1 MKLFASIDQG
11 TSSTRTII
19 FDKDLKTVDSRQEAY
34 ELNFPNSGWV
44 EIDPEV
50 LRNSVMNTMEPLVDK
65 YKDKLNSI
73 SITNQR
79 ESTII
84 WNKKTGNAIY
94 PIIVWQDRRTE
105 GYCNELKRQ
114 GHESMIQNKTGLV
127 IDPYFSAT
135 KIKWILNNVKQAKV
149 LLKSNNLLFGTVDT
163 FLIWKLTKGK
173 QHLTEASNASRTMLY
188 NINNNKWD
196 KEILKKLNI
205 PQKILPEVKNSA
217 DNFGKT
223 DKKITGVEISISAVL
238 GDQQAAAFGQT
249 CFEKGS
255 IKSTYGTGAFVI
267 MNTGPKK
274 INSKNKLLTT
284 ICYRLNNKNTYA
296 LEGSIFIAGAGVQW
310 LRDKVKLIKKAPETE
325 KISKSSKVNDGVF
338 VVPAFSGMGAPYWRP
353 DARGV
358 ITGLTRDSDWKSIV
372 RATVESVGYQSFDL
386 FDSMNKDG
394 LKPKIVKVDGGMVAN
409 NWFTQFLADI
419 INLKVVRPKIL
430 ETTALGVALLA
441 GLQIG
446 EYKSLNQIKNMW
458 KKDRVFSPNIKKTL
472 RNELLAGWKLAIPG
486 PPLRT
491 LCLLFERFHPRGT
504 RSPARPPILRSL
516 QLPVLRLRYGR
527 FGFHLRHSIPQHVP
541 PL

>member
-1 MKLFASIDQG
+1 MKKFIISIDQG
-11 TSSTRTII
+11 TTSSRVIL
-19 FDKDLKTVDSRQEAY
+19 FDIKGNIVFVSQFEFKQY
-34 ELNFPNSGWV
+34 FPKNGWV
-44 EIDPEV
+44 EHNPNEIWSTTLKALKQV
-50 LRNSVMNTMEPLVDK
+50 INK
-65 YKDKLNSI
+65 AKKLKGHI
-73 SITNQR
+73 LTIGITNQR
-79 ESTII
+79 ETTIL
-84 WNKKTGNAIY
+84 WNKKTGKPIYNA
-94 PIIVWQDRRTE
+94 IVWQDRRTQD
-105 GYCNELKRQ
+105 YCKLLKKKNYENLFR
-114 GHESMIQNKTGLV
+114 NKTGLF

-135 KIKWILNNVKQAKV
+135 KIKWILDNVKISKK
-149 LLKSNNLLFGTVDT
+149 LLSSNDLLFGTVDT

-441 GLQIG
+441 GYQIG
-446 EYKSLNQIKNMW
+446 EYKSLNQIKDMW
-458 KKDRVFSPNIKKTL
+458 KKDRIFKPKMKQNFRKD
-472 RNELLAGWKLAIPG
+472 LLNGWKLAIKK
-486 PPLRT
+486 T
-491 LCLLFERFHPRGT
+491 L
-504 RSPARPPILRSL
+504 A
-516 QLPVLRLRYGR
+516 
-527 FGFHLRHSIPQHVP
+527 
-541 PL
+541 

>member
-1 MKLFASIDQG
+1 MKKFIISIDQG
-11 TSSTRTII
+11 TTSSRVIL
-19 FDKDLKTVDSRQEAY
+19 FDTKGNIVFVSQY
-34 ELNFPNSGWV
+34 EFKQYFPKNGWV
-44 EIDPEV
+44 EHNPNEIWSTTLKALKQV
-50 LRNSVMNTMEPLVDK
+50 INK
-65 YKDKLNSI
+65 AKKLKGHI
-73 SITNQR
+73 LTIGITNQR
-79 ESTII
+79 ETTIL
-84 WNKKTGNAIY
+84 WNKKTGKPIYNA
-94 PIIVWQDRRTE
+94 IVWQDRRTQD
-105 GYCNELKRQ
+105 YCKLLKKKNYENLFR
-114 GHESMIQNKTGLV
+114 NKTGLF

-135 KIKWILNNVKQAKV
+135 KIKWILDNVKISKK
-149 LLKSNNLLFGTVDT
+149 LLSSNDLLFGTVDT

-394 LKPKIVKVDGGMVAN
+394 LKPRIVKVDGGMVAN

-441 GLQIG
+441 GYQIG
-446 EYKSLNQIKNMW
+446 EYKSLDQIKDMW
-458 KKDRVFSPNIKKTL
+458 KKDRIFNPKMKKNF
-472 RNELLAGWKLAIPG
+472 RKDLLNGWKLAIKK
-486 PPLRT
+486 T
-491 LCLLFERFHPRGT
+491 L
-504 RSPARPPILRSL
+504 A
-516 QLPVLRLRYGR
+516 
-527 FGFHLRHSIPQHVP
+527 
-541 PL
+541 